1 MQQITIRGIEPEIE
15 QEIRKIAKSSQKSIN
30 QVIKE
35 IIYKEFKRVESP
47 ASSLKQLA
55 GGWGRK
61 EVSEFELSIKS
72 CEQIDEDMWK

>member
-15 QEIRKIAKSSQKSIN
+15 QEIRKIAKGSRKSIN

-55 GGWGRK
+55 GGWSRK
-61 EVSEFELSIKS
+61 EASEFELSIKS
-72 CEQIDEDMWK
+72 CEQIDKDMWK